1 MPVPT
6 ASLVLRPRLLRQGLL
21 AGVLALLLVAPIR
34 AQSLPEVS
42 FPITVRTDAGGAQE
56 LTLGLDPDATA
67 GIDGALGET
76 EQPPL
81 PPNSIFDARL
91 IDADI
96 PAGDFG
102 QGLVNDYRPGSAGFS
117 GVKEHEIQIQPE
129 TEATQATISWALPD
143 GVSGTLTDVVTEGGQ
158 VDVSM
163 SGNGSYTLTNLN
175 LDKLSVELD
184 YSGSQ
189 VPVTIRSARITSAEL
204 SGSLPDIGSTVQVGS
219 VETAGTV
226 VGKKFP
232 NAPSGTAGIA
242 EENVSDYRFE
252 MDPGTLSATDLA
264 VRFSMDAL
272 DGGAD
277 PAAVKVYRRSPPG
290 SGAFQAV
297 PTEPSQDGSA
307 VVATPD
313 LDAHTELV
321 MASDTQPLPVA
332 LAAFTARPQGEE
344 VVLAWRTASETNN
357 AGFSVQHQRPG
368 AGLWEPAGFV
378 ESRAPGGTTTESQR
392 YQYVL
397 RDASPG
403 THRFR
408 LRQVDLDG
416 TARLSDPVQ
425 ATVDLQDALR
435 LDAPTP
441 NPARETAQLSYA
453 VRERTHATLHLYTV
467 LGERVSTVYAGTPVP
482 GELHTARVDVSTLS
496 SGVYWLRLA
505 AGGQS
510 ATQRLVV
517 VR

>member
-1 MPVPT
+1 MPVLT
-6 ASLVLRPRLLRQGLL
+6 AFPVLRPRLLRQGLL
-21 AGVLALLLVAPIR
+21 AGVLALLLVGPTY
-34 AQSLPEVS
+34 AQSLPELS
-42 FPITVRTDAGGAQE
+42 FPITVRTDAGSAQV
-56 LTLGLDPDATA
+56 LLLGLDPDATD

-81 PPNSIFDARL
+81 PPSGIFDVRL

-117 GVKEHEIQIQPE
+117 GTKEHEIQIQPE
-129 TEATQATISWALPD
+129 TEATQATVSWALPD
-143 GVSGTLTDVVTEGGQ
+143 GVSGTLTDVVTDGGQ
-158 VDVSM
+158 VDVPM

-175 LDKLSVELD
+175 LDKLYVTLD

-189 VPVTIRSARITSAEL
+189 VPVTIRSARITSAEP
-204 SGSLPDIGSTVQVGS
+204 SGSLSDIGSTVLVGS

-232 NAPSGTAGIA
+232 NAPSGTVGIG
-242 EENVSDYRFE
+242 EENISDYRFE
-252 MDPGTLSATDLA
+252 MDPGTLSATDLD

-277 PAAVKVYRRSPPG
+277 PAAVQVYRRSPPG

-297 PTEPSQDGSA
+297 STEPSQDESA
-307 VVATPD
+307 VVATPV
-313 LDAHTELV
+313 LDGLTELV
-321 MASDTQPLPVA
+321 MASDTQSLPVA
-332 LAAFTARPQGEE
+332 LAAFTARSQGEE
-344 VVLAWRTASETNN
+344 VVLEWRTASETNN

-368 AGLWEPAGFV
+368 AGLWESAEFV
-378 ESRAPGGTTTESQR
+378 ESRAPGGTTTELQR
-392 YQYVL
+392 YRYLL

-425 ATVDLQDALR
+425 ATVDLQEALR

-453 VRERTHATLHLYTV
+453 VGERTQATLDLYNV
-467 LGERVSTVYAGTPVP
+467 LGERVSTVYAGTLVP
-482 GELHTARVDVSTLS
+482 GELYTARIDVSALS
-496 SGVYWLRLA
+496 SGVYMLRLT